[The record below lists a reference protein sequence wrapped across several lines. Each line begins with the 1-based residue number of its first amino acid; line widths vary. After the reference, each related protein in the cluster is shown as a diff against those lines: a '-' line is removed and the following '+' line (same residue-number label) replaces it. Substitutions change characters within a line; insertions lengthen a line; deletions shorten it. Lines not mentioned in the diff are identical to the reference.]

1 MNNMYATGSRE
12 AAMKTIHMTM
22 YMDLSLDQ
30 SAIPTVVDA
39 LPLNMYILFLQLF
52 SLKIFTLKDQDQERP
67 ACMPSCSVVSNSLRP
82 HGLFL

>member
-1 MNNMYATGSRE
+1 
-12 AAMKTIHMTM
+12 MKAIHVTM

-52 SLKIFTLKDQDQERP
+52 SLKIFTLKDQDQERH

>member
-12 AAMKTIHMTM
+12 AALKTIHMTM

-30 SAIPTVVDA
+30 SAISTVVDA

-52 SLKIFTLKDQDQERP
+52 SLRKF
-67 ACMPSCSVVSNSLRP
+67 PSPGDLPDPGIESCVSC
-82 HGLFL
+82 